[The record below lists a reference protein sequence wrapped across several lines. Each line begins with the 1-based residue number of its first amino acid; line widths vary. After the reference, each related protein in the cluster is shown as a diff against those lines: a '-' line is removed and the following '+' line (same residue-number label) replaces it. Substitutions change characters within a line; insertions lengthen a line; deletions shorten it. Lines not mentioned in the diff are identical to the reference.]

1 MIRKTLKTS
10 LKTSMAAAVLG
21 GSLLATAVAQAETI
35 TVAIAANFTKTVE
48 EIGEAWEA
56 KTGHDVRFSF
66 GPSGKLLAQIQNGAP
81 FDGYFSADTRRPQI
95 LVDSGEARDF
105 FVYAKG
111 QLALY
116 SENLAVDENAED
128 ILANGDYAHL
138 AMANPK
144 AAPYGLAAQ
153 QVLEKR
159 GLYAD
164 LKDDG
169 RIVSGESISQTF
181 QFAATGNAQ
190 LGFVALSQLRDP
202 DSPVKGKGHVWLPP
216 KEDYD
221 PIQQGA
227 VALTRSE
234 HPELVDDF
242 MGFVQ
247 GDEAAEIIHKFGYD
261 TP

>member
-1 MIRKTLKTS
+1 MLKKTLT
-10 LKTSMAAAVLG
+10 AALLG
-21 GSLLATAVAQAETI
+21 GSVLATVSAQAETI

-48 EIGEAWEA
+48 EIGEAWEE
-56 KTGHDVRFSF
+56 KSGHDVRFSF

-116 SENLAVDENAED
+116 SGELTVDENAED
-128 ILANGDYAHL
+128 ILANDDYAHL

-164 LKDDG
+164 LKNKG

-202 DSPVKGKGHVWLPP
+202 QSPVKGKGHVWLPP

-221 PIQQGA
+221 PIEQGA

-242 MGFVQ
+242 LAFVQ

>member
-1 MIRKTLKTS
+1 MLKKPWKRS
-10 LKTSMAAAVLG
+10 LAAVLLG
-21 GSLLATAVAQAETI
+21 GSLLATAVARAETI
-35 TVAIAANFTKTVE
+35 TVAVAANFTKTIE
-48 EIGEAWEA
+48 EIGAAWED
-56 KTGHDVRFSF
+56 KSGHDVRFSF

-81 FDGYFSADTRRPQI
+81 FDAYFSADTRRPKI

-116 SENLAVDENAED
+116 SETLPVDENAES
-128 ILANGDYAHL
+128 ILANGDFRHL

-144 AAPYGLAAQ
+144 AAPYGLAAKQ
-153 QVLEKR
+153 LLEKR
-159 GLYAD
+159 GLYD
-164 LKDDG
+164 KLKRAG
-169 RIVSGESISQTF
+169 QIVEGESISQTF

-202 DSPVKGKGHVWLPP
+202 QSPVKGKGHVWMPP
-216 KEDYD
+216 AQDYD
-221 PIQQGA
+221 PILQGA
-227 VALTRSE
+227 VALTGSE

-242 MGFVQ
+242 LAFVQ
-247 GDEAAEIIHKFGYD
+247 GEEAAKIIRKFGYD

>member
-1 MIRKTLKTS
+1 MTRMTPIIAL
-10 LKTSMAAAVLG
+10 LG
-21 GSLLATAVAQAETI
+21 GLLLAGPARAETI
-35 TVAIAANFTKTVE
+35 TIAVAANFTKTAEV
-48 EIGEAWEA
+48 IGAAWEA
-56 KTGHDVRFSF
+56 QTGHEVRFSF
-66 GPSGKLLAQIQNGAP
+66 GPSGKLLAQIQHGAP

-116 SENLAVDENAED
+116 SETLPVDENAED
-128 ILANGDYAHL
+128 ILANGDFRHL

-144 AAPYGLAAQ
+144 AAPYGLAAR

-164 LKDDG
+164 LKNNG

-202 DSPVKGKGHVWLPP
+202 QSPVKGQGHVWMPP
-216 KEDYD
+216 AEDYD

-227 VALTRSE
+227 VVLTRSE
-234 HPELVDDF
+234 HPEVIEDF
-242 MGFVQ
+242 MAFVR
-247 GDEAAEIIHKFGYD
+247 GDEAAGIIRRFGYD
-261 TP
+261 VP

>member
-1 MIRKTLKTS
+1 MIEKTLKTT
-10 LKTSMAAAVLG
+10 LAAAVLG
-21 GSLLATAVAQAETI
+21 GGLLASTIAQAETI

-48 EIGEAWEA
+48 AIGAAWEA
-56 KTGHDVRFSF
+56 KTGNDVRFSF
-66 GPSGKLLAQIQNGAP
+66 GPSGKLLAQIQHGAP

-116 SENLAVDENAED
+116 SDHLPVDEDAEA

-144 AAPYGLAAQ
+144 AAPYGLAAR
-153 QVLEKR
+153 QVLERR
-159 GLYAD
+159 GLYAR
-164 LKDDG
+164 LKDAG
-169 RIVSGESISQTF
+169 RIVQGESISQTF

-202 DSPVKGKGHVWLPP
+202 QSPVKGKGHVWMPP
-216 KEDYD
+216 AEDYA
-221 PIQQGA
+221 PIRQGA
-227 VALTRSE
+227 VALTRSK
-234 HPELVDDF
+234 HPGLIDDF
-242 MGFVQ
+242 MAFVR
-247 GDEAAEIIHKFGYD
+247 GDEAARIIQQFGYD